1 MTALSGSR
9 KPSGVRCV
17 PGIRKESQTYSGKPS
32 GRCGDRRTGEQAK
45 SGRGASR
52 FENGWPDAARGN
64 NPVRGR
70 CAVLGGGPGRT
81 ADPALRGAE
90 GLDEYGLP
98 NLGRSSLLDRRRGP
112 RARGVPALQ
121 ETPRSPRPVGPE
133 ASLNEFDVIRRVS
146 ALLPPAPPEV
156 LVPLG
161 DDCAVLEIG
170 DSTWVAA
177 SDMLVSGHHF
187 KDWATPE
194 DVGYKAVAVNASDV
208 AAMGGTPRF
217 VLASG
222 GAPDPETALRCSQ
235 GVIEACESVGV
246 YPLGGDTT
254 SADALTV
261 DVAILGELAA
271 QPVLRSGASPGD
283 LLAVTGELGASAA
296 GLLALERSMTG
307 PERLIR
313 RCLRPEPRLGAG
325 HVAVRLGATALID
338 LSDGLASD
346 VRHLCDR
353 SGVGCMVD
361 LDLLPVRDDTR
372 ELARSLERDPEIL
385 AATGGEDY
393 ELLICAPGPV
403 LDALANSV
411 EVPLTLIGEITQSD
425 VVFERGDEQ
434 VEGLSGWNH
443 FA

>member
-1 MTALSGSR
+1 
-9 KPSGVRCV
+9 
-17 PGIRKESQTYSGKPS
+17 
-32 GRCGDRRTGEQAK
+32 
-45 SGRGASR
+45 
-52 FENGWPDAARGN
+52 
-64 NPVRGR
+64 
-70 CAVLGGGPGRT
+70 
-81 ADPALRGAE
+81 
-90 GLDEYGLP
+90 
-98 NLGRSSLLDRRRGP
+98 
-112 RARGVPALQ
+112 
-121 ETPRSPRPVGPE
+121 
-133 ASLNEFDVIRRVS
+133 LNEFDVIRRIS

-156 LVPLG
+156 LLPLG

-170 DSTWVAA
+170 DRTWVAA

-187 KDWATPE
+187 KGWATPE
-194 DVGYKAVAVNASDV
+194 DVGYKAVAVNVSDV

-235 GVIEACESVGV
+235 GVIEACESFGV

-261 DVAILGELAA
+261 DVAILGELAT
-271 QPVLRSGASPGD
+271 QPVLRSGASPGG

-296 GLLALERSMTG
+296 GLLALERGMTG

-325 HVAVRLGATALID
+325 RVAARLCATAMID

-346 VRHLCDR
+346 VHHLCDR
-353 SGVGCMVD
+353 SGVGCIVD
-361 LDLLPVRDDTR
+361 LNLLPVKDDVR
-372 ELARSLERDPEIL
+372 ELVRSLERDPEIF

-393 ELLICAPGPV
+393 ELLICASGPV

-425 VVFERGDEQ
+425 VVFKRGDEQ
-434 VEGLSGWNH
+434 VEGLCGWNH
-443 FA
+443 FT

>member
-1 MTALSGSR
+1 
-9 KPSGVRCV
+9 
-17 PGIRKESQTYSGKPS
+17 
-32 GRCGDRRTGEQAK
+32 
-45 SGRGASR
+45 
-52 FENGWPDAARGN
+52 
-64 NPVRGR
+64 
-70 CAVLGGGPGRT
+70 
-81 ADPALRGAE
+81 
-90 GLDEYGLP
+90 
-98 NLGRSSLLDRRRGP
+98 
-112 RARGVPALQ
+112 
-121 ETPRSPRPVGPE
+121 
-133 ASLNEFDVIRRVS
+133 LNEFEVIRRIS

-170 DSTWVAA
+170 GSTWVAA

-208 AAMGGTPRF
+208 AAMGGIPRF

-235 GVIEACESVGV
+235 GVLEACERFDI

-254 SADALTV
+254 RADALTV
-261 DVAILGELAA
+261 DVAILGELAT

-283 LLAVTGELGASAA
+283 LLGVTGELGASAA
-296 GLLALERSMTG
+296 GLLALERGMTG

-313 RCLRPEPRLGAG
+313 RCLRPEPRLEAG
-325 HVAVRLGATALID
+325 RVAAMLGVTAMID

-346 VRHLCDR
+346 VRHVCDQ
-353 SGVGCMVD
+353 GKVGCKVD
-361 LDLLPVRDDTR
+361 LDLLPINDDTR
-372 ELARSLERDPEIL
+372 ELAESLEHDPEIL

-403 LDALANSV
+403 LDVLARNV
-411 EVPLTLIGEITQSD
+411 EVPLTLIGEVTESD
-425 VVFERGDEQ
+425 VVFMRRGDP
-434 VEGLSGWNH
+434 VEGLTGWNH
-443 FA
+443 FT